1 MSSSIPYSA
10 CSSFAALSGNS
21 DLKLHSSSGTAAS
34 YPESDER
41 DTEVAKEN
49 VTVQLDEENEEEEPI
64 DHLLEVKKVYPV
76 PIKIKKKKF
85 SITFDV
91 ISLVACILFFRYF
104 SILVKACG
112 KCLHFIWWKF
122 SIKPKRS
129 NTGIAFIRDWLNLLT
144 DTFDSEKVA
153 CLI

>member
-1 MSSSIPYSA
+1 MTSSLSCLVSSSIPYSA

-41 DTEVAKEN
+41 HTEVAKEN

-76 PIKIKKKKF
+76 PIKIKKKKILYYF
-85 SITFDV
+85 RRNFAGCMHFV
-91 ISLVACILFFRYF
+91 LSLF
-104 SILVKACG
+104 
-112 KCLHFIWWKF
+112 
-122 SIKPKRS
+122 
-129 NTGIAFIRDWLNLLT
+129 
-144 DTFDSEKVA
+144 
-153 CLI
+153 